1 MLVWSRESTHD
12 LPLCS
17 QALYR
22 LSQSYHS
29 EFGVIV
35 VVVRSVYEITHRC
48 YLTTVFFFFFLCENI
63 APRSLSLLSS
73 LGPALTSPLL
83 PQNVQPVILHPIIE
97 RYCYVIRGLKGDVT
111 QDDSQRRFLAQQS
124 VAMLEQCCNYSK
136 QCHNNVATLCCAKNR
151 RCESSRETSP

>member
-1 MLVWSRESTHD
+1 MRSPTGVI
-12 LPLCS
+12 LPL
-17 QALYR
+17 
-22 LSQSYHS
+22 
-29 EFGVIV
+29 
-35 VVVRSVYEITHRC
+35 
-48 YLTTVFFFFFLCENI
+48 FFFFFLCENI

-151 RCESSRETSP
+151 RSNRPVKHHLKQHRQQRERQKSDRFRLAK

>member
-1 MLVWSRESTHD
+1 MRSPTGVI
-12 LPLCS
+12 LPL
-17 QALYR
+17 
-22 LSQSYHS
+22 
-29 EFGVIV
+29 F
-35 VVVRSVYEITHRC
+35 
-48 YLTTVFFFFFLCENI
+48 FFFFFLCENI

-111 QDDSQRRFLAQQS
+111 QDDSQRRFLAQHS
-124 VAMLEQCCNYSK
+124 VAMFEQCFKYYKKIN
-136 QCHNNVATLCCAKNR
+136 NNVATLWCAKNR